1 MDQASKLRQLMGN
14 EDNRQLMDIEYG
26 NSNAKVIV
34 VTSGKG
40 GVGKTSFSVNAA
52 MEFARKGKKVVV
64 FDADFGLANVEV
76 MLGIRPK
83 YNLLDL
89 IHNNMSMEDIITQG
103 PENIGFISGGSGV
116 SELATL
122 DNDSIKLLISKLV
135 QLDKMYD
142 IVIIDTGAGI
152 TDSVME
158 FVLVG
163 PEIVL
168 VVTPEPTSITDSY
181 SLLKVLRRKDKFDP
195 LYKTINVVVNRASGE
210 EEGIEVYNKINTVSS
225 KFLNIDLKYMGFV
238 PQDKNAA
245 YAVIEQKPVVSA
257 YPMSPASKAIAE
269 IANKLFYDDRDQCE
283 KKEGIAR
290 VFLNFIK
297 SKRKKI

>member
-14 EDNRQLMDIEYG
+14 EDNRQLTDIEYG

-116 SELATL
+116 SELAAL

>member
-14 EDNRQLMDIEYG
+14 EDNRQLTDIEYG